1 MCSIYAHHH
10 LFIDTVLDVSTN
22 DINTFANEIIS
33 GQLIN
38 VTLGSYLQILL
49 KHITDMLP
57 GLKSRINGQL
67 VAVAKEHAA
76 YGDTAESTVIAYRY
90 TSINMNCE

>member
-1 MCSIYAHHH
+1 MGTFHA
-10 LFIDTVLDVSTN
+10 VSTN
-22 DINTFANEIIS
+22 GINTFANDILS
-33 GQLIN
+33 VQLIN
-38 VTLGSYLQILL
+38 ATLGSYLQILL

-57 GLKSRINGQL
+57 GLKSRINAQL

-90 TSINMNCE
+90 LHKHTLLIVAL